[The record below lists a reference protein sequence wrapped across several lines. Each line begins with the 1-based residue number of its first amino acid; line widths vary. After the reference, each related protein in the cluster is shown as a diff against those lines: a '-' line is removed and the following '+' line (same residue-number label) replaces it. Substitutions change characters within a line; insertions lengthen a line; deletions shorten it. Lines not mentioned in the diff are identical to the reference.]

1 MRSLSELVARSSSE
15 FPWANATNPIAP
27 VCLIIVLCLLKWTRV
42 LLARRIF
49 QRLRMGDFHEK
60 HTYMKF
66 CFKLGKS
73 FRRLFEMLEQAFGD
87 EAMSRTQT
95 HEWCKCFKEVQN
107 SVEDNDRS
115 WPTSTYKKWRK
126 HPKSSKGDSFKSSS
140 DTLWSSR
147 RSWNLKKKVSWDSH
161 WIFWHASCCS
171 QICAAPSERRSETKS
186 CLCQLVHRANAD
198 DNFLNKTGTGYE
210 TWVYGYVETKA
221 QSSHWV
227 SKTSPRPPQKSMA
240 ISVRCESDIMIFY
253 CQGVIHHEFLTGGQT
268 AKKEYYLKVIKSLR
282 EAVRRKRYMIFGGEK
297 MVARSWQGFGSFLR
311 SDSWFFHKTSGDAR
325 PPKFCTRQS

>member
-147 RSWNLKKKVSWDSH
+147 RSWNLKKKFHEILTEYFGMHRVAAKFVQRRLSEDQKQNRVYVSLSTVQMLM
-161 WIFWHASCCS
+161 I
-171 QICAAPSERRSETKS
+171 
-186 CLCQLVHRANAD
+186 
-198 DNFLNKTGTGYE
+198 
-210 TWVYGYVETKA
+210 
-221 QSSHWV
+221 
-227 SKTSPRPPQKSMA
+227 TS
-240 ISVRCESDIMIFY
+240 
-253 CQGVIHHEFLTGGQT
+253 
-268 AKKEYYLKVIKSLR
+268 
-282 EAVRRKRYMIFGGEK
+282 
-297 MVARSWQGFGSFLR
+297 
-311 SDSWFFHKTSGDAR
+311 
-325 PPKFCTRQS
+325 